1 MSTNASISLMNKDG
15 SLDTIYNHWDG
26 YLFGLGYMLT
36 HYYTKVKKVRDLIA
50 LGNVSSVDVD
60 LIPTEATHSFD
71 NPQKGVTIAYG
82 RDRGDSNQEAKR
94 FDTLEDFCKS
104 CMVQEY
110 NYIFKDGD
118 WLLFKV
124 EKERPTKIDDFINIS
139 RLM

>member
-26 YLFGLGYMLT
+26 YLFGLGYTLT

-60 LIPTEATHSFD
+60 LNPTATTHSFD
-71 NPQKGVTIAYG
+71 NPQKGVTVAYG
-82 RDRGDSNQEAKR
+82 RDRGEPNQEAKH
-94 FDTLEDFCKS
+94 FDTFEDFCKS
-104 CMVQEY
+104 GMVEEY
-110 NYIFKDGD
+110 NYFFKDGD
-118 WLLFKV
+118 WFLFKF